1 MEIPLSDIRQGCALL
16 IQRIRRHASDAMVLL
31 QTGAGHDQGAL
42 ILMLIGFE
50 ELGKLLEYIQEAAKA
65 EHSSKNMVNVRDYRD
80 PEFRRNVHT
89 LKAELTSD
97 YFRRS
102 LHLVD
107 SAMQAAGAAGL
118 ELGPYSDHLSA
129 IGADFRRTRR
139 HAMYLDFE
147 NGIWTSGKPVDTGT
161 LTTDIFGLLIG
172 AGLIEAAMEGQ
183 TTFAGVVNKSI
194 EGEKNLQD
202 LVKEVIRAI
211 LQSGFKPSER

>member
-1 MEIPLSDIRQGCALL
+1 MYP
-16 IQRIRRHASDAMVLL
+16 
-31 QTGAGHDQGAL
+31 
-42 ILMLIGFE
+42 
-50 ELGKLLEYIQEAAKA
+50 
-65 EHSSKNMVNVRDYRD
+65 
-80 PEFRRNVHT
+80 
-89 LKAELTSD
+89 
-97 YFRRS
+97 
-102 LHLVD
+102 
-107 SAMQAAGAAGL
+107 
-118 ELGPYSDHLSA
+118 
-129 IGADFRRTRR
+129 DF
-139 HAMYLDFE
+139 D